1 VLSDLGRPVE
11 KVKMFA
17 PGKLDF
23 NSEIYNAANKALLYA
38 DTVQYSVVLGEKF
51 NDAYC

>member
-1 VLSDLGRPVE
+1 
-11 KVKMFA
+11 MFA
-17 PGKLDF
+17 HSKLDF
-23 NSEIYNAANKALLYA
+23 SSEIYKTANKALLYA